1 MDLNTPEWD
10 LSSVYP
16 SFDSEEYRRDCG
28 LLKERIADFERLL
41 DEMSGD
47 QADALTADGL
57 LKLVN
62 TMEAADD
69 YAVNLG
75 AYAEAVYTADTRNER
90 AGAEICRIDALKLP
104 FGKDIVIFRNLVAA
118 NRERFLQSAAGS
130 PQLRP
135 YTFFLSEAAA
145 KAAFQMDSALEDL
158 ANDLCR
164 SGGDAWARLHEALA
178 STATAVWDEKTG
190 ERKTATELRSLAHNA
205 DRDTRRRAYAAEIE
219 AWKQVEIPM
228 AAALNGVKGHALTV
242 DTRRGWKS
250 PLQKSAM
257 QSRISEATLQSLI
270 SVIEDALPLFRR
282 YLKGKAKLLRLER
295 CAFFDL
301 FAPINADEGKVWTWD
316 ESCDFVA
323 DCFGRFDPAM
333 ADFARTAYAKH
344 WVDAG
349 MRDGKIGGAYCT
361 SFPLAKESR
370 ILCNFD
376 GTFDAALTLAHE
388 TGHAWHHE
396 VIKELPSALSG
407 YPMTLAE
414 TASLFAETTVFEEAV
429 KNAVPSEKLSLI
441 EGSVRDSCQ
450 TLVDILSRYYFET
463 ELLARRGNS
472 EIPAGELCAMMLD
485 AQKKT
490 YGDGLDAENL
500 HPYMWAAK
508 IHYYSPALQFY
519 NYPYAFG
526 HLFALALYSRGRED
540 SGFPAVYRAL
550 LEETGRR
557 SAEDL
562 ALSAGFNISTADFW
576 QQGIRIIKERILAM
590 EGIAGMEG
598 GAA

>member
-1 MDLNTPEWD
+1 MDLITPEWD

-16 SFDSEEYRRDCG
+16 SFDSGEYRRDCE
-28 LLKERIADFERLL
+28 LLKERIADLERLL
-41 DEMSGD
+41 DEMSGGS
-47 QADALTADGL
+47 AITAESL

-62 TMEAADD
+62 ALEAADD
-69 YAVNLG
+69 YAANLG

-104 FGKDIVIFRNLVAA
+104 LGKDKAVFKNLVAA
-118 NRERFLQSAAGS
+118 NREQILRVAADS

-135 YTFFLSEAAA
+135 YIFFLSEAAA
-145 KAAFQMDSALEDL
+145 KAAFQMDVPLEDL

-164 SGGDAWARLHEALA
+164 SGADAWARLHEALA
-178 STATAVWDEKTG
+178 STASAVWDAKTG
-190 ERKTATELRSLAHNA
+190 ERKTATELRALAHNA

-219 AWKQVEIPM
+219 AWKQTEVPM

-242 DTRRGWKS
+242 DTRRGWRS

-257 QSRISEATLQSLI
+257 QSRINEGTLQSLI
-270 SVIEDALPLFRR
+270 SAIEDALPLFRR
-282 YLKGKAKLLRLER
+282 YLKSKARLLGIER

-301 FAPINADEGKVWTWD
+301 FAPVNAEAGKVWTW
-316 ESCDFVA
+316 EAACGFVA
-323 DCFGRFDPAM
+323 DCFDKFDPAM
-333 ADFARTAYAKH
+333 ARFARAAYDKR

-376 GTFDAALTLAHE
+376 GTFDATLTLAHE

-414 TASLFAETTVFEEAV
+414 TASLFAETLVFEEAV
-429 KNAVPSEKLSLI
+429 KTVAPSEKLSLI

-463 ELLARRGNS
+463 ELLKRRENA
-472 EIPAGELCAMMLD
+472 EIPAGELCAMMID

-526 HLFALALYSRGRED
+526 HLFALALYARGRED
-540 SGFPAVYRAL
+540 GGFPAAYRAL
-550 LEETGRR
+550 LEETGCR
-557 SAEDL
+557 AVEDL
-562 ALSAGFNISTADFW
+562 ALKAGFDISAADFW
-576 QQGIRIIKERILAM
+576 QRGIRIIEERILAM
-590 EGIAGMEG
+590 EGMEG
-598 GAA
+598 DAA